1 MPDKLKKSAGLSPL
15 LIPRV
20 WALALP
26 LEQNKQCRGPRFMIY
41 IKLCIPNHGRRT
53 LRYCGSIENLRD
65 SNTPQINAVTTSF
78 LYVLSRT
85 RSLEALGV

>member
-41 IKLCIPNHGRRT
+41 IKCVYQTMDEEHCVIAVPLRICEIQTRR
-53 LRYCGSIENLRD
+53 R
-65 SNTPQINAVTTSF
+65 
-78 LYVLSRT
+78 
-85 RSLEALGV
+85 